1 MTIHDYIFVFV
12 PVDCKQN
19 LPEILDLID
28 ITFMTFFEDYHQ
40 QYLHKNPWGY
50 CGLKGTGVTCPMPP
64 KK

>member
-28 ITFMTFFEDYHQ
+28 ITFMTF
-40 QYLHKNPWGY
+40 
-50 CGLKGTGVTCPMPP
+50 LKIIINNISIRIHGAIAV
-64 KK
+64 